1 MADNYLEKKYEEY
14 RSGKNAGT
22 ATGYGK
28 KKANTLHKTRRVFIT
43 EGTGDL
49 GRVIVKAFR
58 RAGHRVAFGGTDE
71 EAGKLL
77 AEKTGTTFCHANIND
92 KVSLANCLQHMLE
105 DWGDLDILVNNT
117 SDSKVTPIIET
128 GIEDF
133 EQNLSANLLST
144 FVTSRLLA
152 LHRRSQSEANP
163 YGRIINLSANSVTT
177 GGLLSL
183 TSAFAASLAE
193 WQITVNSITTGEI
206 SAFGEDIARMCLFLC
221 QEENGSINGEN
232 ITIGVSIS
240 KRIY

>member
-28 KKANTLHKTRRVFIT
+28 KKANTLHKTRRVFVT

-183 TSAFAASLAE
+183 TSALAASLTE
-193 WQITVNSITTGEI
+193 WQITVNSITTGEV

-232 ITIGVSIS
+232 ITIGVGIS

>member
-14 RSGKNAGT
+14 RSRKNAGT
-22 ATGYGK
+22 TTGYGK
-28 KKANTLHKTRRVFIT
+28 KKANTLHKTRRVFVT

-117 SDSKVTPIIET
+117 SDSKVTSIIET
-128 GIEDF
+128 SIEDF

-152 LHRRSQSEANP
+152 LHRRSQSEVNP
-163 YGRIINLSANSVTT
+163 YGRIINLSANSVLT
-177 GGLLSL
+177 GSLLSL
-183 TSAFAASLAE
+183 TSALAASLEE
-193 WQITVNSITTGEI
+193 WQITVNSITTGQAP
-206 SAFGEDIARMCLFLC
+206 AFGEDIARMCLFLC

-232 ITIGVSIS
+232 ITIGVGIS

>member
-105 DWGDLDILVNNT
+105 DWDDLDILVNNT

-183 TSAFAASLAE
+183 TSALAASLTE
-193 WQITVNSITTGEI
+193 W
-206 SAFGEDIARMCLFLC
+206 
-221 QEENGSINGEN
+221 
-232 ITIGVSIS
+232 
-240 KRIY
+240 

>member
-105 DWGDLDILVNNT
+105 DWDDLDILVNNT

-183 TSAFAASLAE
+183 AKYRHSGKTWPVCACSSVRRKTDRSMEKTL
-193 WQITVNSITTGEI
+193 QLV
-206 SAFGEDIARMCLFLC
+206 
-221 QEENGSINGEN
+221 
-232 ITIGVSIS
+232 
-240 KRIY
+240 

>member
-14 RSGKNAGT
+14 RSGKNTGPT
-22 ATGYGK
+22 TGYGK
-28 KKANTLHKTRRVFIT
+28 KKANTLHKTRRVFVT
-43 EGTGDL
+43 EGTRDL

-58 RAGHRVAFGGTDE
+58 MAGHRVAFGGTDE

-183 TSAFAASLAE
+183 TSALAASLAE

-232 ITIGVSIS
+232 ITIGVGIS

>member
-14 RSGKNAGT
+14 QSRKNTGT

-28 KKANTLHKTRRVFIT
+28 KKVNTLHKTRRVFIT

-58 RAGHRVAFGGTDE
+58 RAGHRVAFGGMDE

-92 KVSLANCLQHMLE
+92 KVSLTNCLQHMLE

-117 SDSKVTPIIET
+117 SDNKVTPIIET
-128 GIEDF
+128 SIEDF

-144 FVTSRLLA
+144 FVTSRLLT

-163 YGRIINLSANSVTT
+163 YGRIINLSANSVVT
-177 GGLLSL
+177 GSLLSL

-193 WQITVNSITTGEI
+193 WQITVNSITTGQTQ
-206 SAFGEDIARMCLFLC
+206 AFGEDIARMCLFLC
-221 QEENGSINGEN
+221 QEENESINGEN
-232 ITIGVSIS
+232 ITIGVGIT
-240 KRIY
+240 KKIY

>member
-105 DWGDLDILVNNT
+105 DWDDLDILVNNT

-152 LHRRSQSEANP
+152 LHRRSQSEVNP
-163 YGRIINLSANSVTT
+163 YGRIINLSANSVLT
-177 GGLLSL
+177 GSLLSL
-183 TSAFAASLAE
+183 TSALA
-193 WQITVNSITTGEI
+193 
-206 SAFGEDIARMCLFLC
+206 ARMCLFLC

-232 ITIGVSIS
+232 ITIGVGIS